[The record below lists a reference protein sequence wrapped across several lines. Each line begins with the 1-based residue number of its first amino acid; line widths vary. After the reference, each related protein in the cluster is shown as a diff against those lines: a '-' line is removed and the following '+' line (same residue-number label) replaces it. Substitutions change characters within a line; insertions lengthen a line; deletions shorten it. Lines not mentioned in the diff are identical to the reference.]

1 MAELS
6 KKLEEL
12 DPLIHSPDAVTAGGL
27 SYDDIDVFGKTR
39 GLSVRVLFSCC
50 SCCARLV
57 KCDLSRLS
65 FKQVIKG
72 LVLPPKLKAYLETMS
87 EKTEIPL
94 YYQMQL

>member
-12 DPLIHSPDAVTAGGL
+12 DPLIHSPDAVTEGGV
-27 SYDDIDVFGKTR
+27 SYDDIDLFGKTR
-39 GLSVRVLFSCC
+39 GLT
-50 SCCARLV
+50 
-57 KCDLSRLS
+57 
-65 FKQVIKG
+65 VIKG
-72 LVLPPKLKAYLETMS
+72 LVLPPRLKAYLQAFS

>member
-1 MAELS
+1 ME
-6 KKLEEL
+6 
-12 DPLIHSPDAVTAGGL
+12 
-27 SYDDIDVFGKTR
+27 Y
-39 GLSVRVLFSCC
+39 
-50 SCCARLV
+50 
-57 KCDLSRLS
+57 DLSRLS